1 MMTSSFL
8 QLGCLLLLAHFAL
21 LRTNLHMHEPCFF
34 VRSLFHFNYEKAKRT
49 P

>member
-1 MMTSSFL
+1 MMTCSFF

-21 LRTNLHMHEPCFF
+21 LRTGLHMHEACFF
-34 VRSLFHFNYEKAKRT
+34 VRSLSHFNCEKANPT

>member
-1 MMTSSFL
+1 MMNYSFF

-21 LRTNLHMHEPCFF
+21 LRTGLQMHEPCFL
-34 VRSLFHFNYEKAKRT
+34 VRSLSHFNPKRAKRT